1 MYREM
6 PKLNPEEILVYLR
19 KSRSDDPMLSV
30 EEVLQRHETILN
42 EWIERNLDAQ
52 IPEENWYREVV
63 SGETIANRPEMRK
76 VLRKIESS
84 QYKAVLC
91 VECSRLSR
99 GDLEDCGRLMKI
111 LRFSSTYVIT
121 PMKMYDLADEYDR
134 DGFERELKRGN
145 DYLEYT
151 KKVLY
156 TGRELSAKKGF
167 FLGATPPYGYNRIW
181 IMDGKRKRPS
191 LEINEHEAEVVRIIY
206 DMYLNQ
212 GIGVQAIATKIGK
225 MGIVARNGLPFSRS
239 TVRDILRN
247 EHLMGKVVWK
257 RRPITKIVEQSEI
270 ITKRDVNED
279 RLLFDGMHPA
289 IISEEVF
296 YKAQEITN
304 SMPKVNIDF
313 TLKNPLSTILYCT
326 CGNIMTLNG
335 SSVRKPRY
343 RCKYHTTCKNASIE
357 TSEVIE
363 AVCKAIEEEI
373 DNFEVRL
380 NQSEKDEQKRK
391 ISEIKVVEK
400 RIVECENKEVSLW
413 EKYTEEGMPKRIFDQ
428 LLEKNTSEKERLL
441 NELKSLK
448 DTINTHTNCEDAIT
462 TLSEALEALR
472 NREASAEKQN
482 ALLKACIDKITYSRE
497 SPIRVTKDYNGPTKN
512 GWTVPDFHLHIDFK
526 I

>member
-1 MYREM
+1 MYREIVKFM
-6 PKLNPEEILVYLR
+6 PEEILVYLR

-42 EWIERNLDAQ
+42 EWIERNLDGP

-84 QYKAVLC
+84 QYKAILC

-181 IMDGKRKRPS
+181 IMDGKRRRPS
-191 LEINEHEAEVVRIIY
+191 LEINEQEAEVVRMIF
-206 DMYLNQ
+206 DMYVNQ
-212 GIGVQAIATKIGK
+212 GYGLQMIANRIRK
-225 MGIVARNGLPFSRS
+225 MGIMSRSGRFFSRS
-239 TVRDILRN
+239 TVKDVLHN
-247 EHLMGKVVWK
+247 EHLMGKIVWK
-257 RRPITKIVEQSEI
+257 RRPITKTVEQSEI
-270 ITKRDVNED
+270 ITKRDFNEN
-279 RLLFDGMHPA
+279 RMIFDGMHPA
-289 IISEEVF
+289 IISEEMF
-296 YKAQEITN
+296 YKAQKISN
-304 SMPKVNIDF
+304 SAPKVNIDF
-313 TLKNPLSTILYCT
+313 TLKNPLTTLIYCE
-326 CGNIMTLNG
+326 CGNSMTLKG
-335 SSVRKPRY
+335 SQSRKHRY
-343 RCKYHTTCKNASIE
+343 ICKYHTVCKNASNDAD
-357 TSEVIE
+357 EVIE

-380 NQSEKDEQKRK
+380 NKGEKDEQKRK
-391 ISEIKVVEK
+391 MNEIKVIERK
-400 RIVECENKEVSLW
+400 ITECENKEISLW
-413 EKYTEEGMPKRIFDQ
+413 EKYTDEGMPKRIFDQ

-441 NELKSLK
+441 NELNSLNN
-448 DTINTHTNCEDAIT
+448 TINLHSNCEDAIS

-472 NREASAEKQN
+472 NKEASAEKQN
-482 ALLKACIDKITYSRE
+482 ALLKACIEKITYSRE
-497 SPIRVTKDYNGPTKN
+497 SPVRLGKDHNGPTKN
-512 GWTVPDFHLHIDFK
+512 GWTIPDFHLHIDFK

>member
-1 MYREM
+1 MYRET
-6 PKLNPEEILVYLR
+6 PKLLPEEILVYLR

-42 EWIERNLDAQ
+42 EWIGRNLDGP

-167 FLGATPPYGYNRIW
+167 YLGSNAPYGYNKIW

-191 LEINEHEAEVVRIIY
+191 LEINEQEAEVVRMIF

-212 GIGVQAIATKIGK
+212 GIGVQAIANKLGK
-225 MGIVARNGLPFSRS
+225 MGIVARNGMPFSRS
-239 TVRDILRN
+239 TARDVLRN

-270 ITKRDVNED
+270 ITKRDVNEE
-279 RLLFDGMHPA
+279 RLIFDGMHPA
-289 IISEEVF
+289 IISEEMF

-304 SMPKVNIDF
+304 SAPKVNIDF
-313 TLKNPLSTILYCT
+313 TLKNPLSTIMYCE

-335 SSVRKPRY
+335 SKVRKPRY
-343 RCKYHTTCKNASIE
+343 RCKYHTLCKNASIE
-357 TSEVIE
+357 TDEVIE
-363 AVCKAIEEEI
+363 AVCKAIEDEI
-373 DNFEVRL
+373 ENFEVRL

-391 ISEIKVVEK
+391 TSEIKVVER
-400 RIVECENKEVSLW
+400 RIAECENKEVSLW
-413 EKYTEEGMPKRIFDQ
+413 EKYTDEGMPKRIFDQ

-448 DTINTHTNCEDAIT
+448 DTINIHSKCEDAIT
-462 TLSEALEALR
+462 SLSEALAALR

-497 SPIRVTKDYNGPTKN
+497 SPVRVTKDYKGPTKN
-512 GWTVPDFHLHIDFK
+512 GWTVPDFHLNIDFK